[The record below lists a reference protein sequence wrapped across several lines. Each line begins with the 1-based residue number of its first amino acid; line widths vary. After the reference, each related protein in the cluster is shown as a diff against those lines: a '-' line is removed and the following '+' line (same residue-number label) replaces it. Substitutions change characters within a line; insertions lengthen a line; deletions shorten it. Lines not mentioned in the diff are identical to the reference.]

1 MRRGWAAWPMEIL
14 MLSELETLEKD
25 DEGTDEKV
33 LELSRAIIE
42 DSEQGHVAAAS

>member
-1 MRRGWAAWPMEIL
+1 MEIL
-14 MLSELETLEKD
+14 MLSELETLEND

-42 DSEQGHVAAAS
+42 DEQGHATAAPSRAEKRDD